1 MIPAKI
7 CGITRLADALAA
19 AELGAAAVGFVF
31 YARSPRCLEVAQAA
45 RISAKLPPQIARVGV
60 FVNPDLQTLI
70 LTAKNAGLTHIQLHG
85 EEEVALCQES
95 PLPVIKAVRSPV
107 EFDAYKNV
115 SMAAFLID
123 SKTQDQFGGTGQ
135 LSDWNFSR
143 QVKAHAPVILAGG
156 LSSSNIAQA
165 LATAQPD
172 AVDLSSSVELA
183 PGIKDHHKLREFF
196 ATLRQIEIAE
206 RQSSKIF

>member
-45 RISAKLPPQIARVGV
+45 HISAKLPPQIARVGV

-85 EEEVALCQES
+85 EEEVALCKES

-172 AVDLSSSVELA
+172 AVDLSSSVESM

-196 ATLRQIEIAE
+196 AALRQIEIAE

>member
-7 CGITRLADALAA
+7 CGITRPADALAA

-31 YARSPRCLEVAQAA
+31 YARSPRCLEVAEAA

-70 LTAKNAGLTHIQLHG
+70 STTKNAGLTHIQLHG
-85 EEEVALCQES
+85 EENVALCQES
-95 PLPVIKAVRSPV
+95 PLPVIKAIRNPE
-107 EFDAYKNV
+107 EFDKYKDF
-115 SMAAFLID
+115 SMTAFLID

-135 LSDWNFSR
+135 LSNWSFAR
-143 QVKAHAPVILAGG
+143 QVKTHAPVILAGG

-183 PGIKDHHKLREFF
+183 PGIKDHHKLRDFF
-196 ATLRQIEIAE
+196 AALRRIEIAE
-206 RQSSKIF
+206 WQSRKIF

>member
-45 RISAKLPPQIARVGV
+45 HISAKLPPQIARVGV

-70 LTAKNAGLTHIQLHG
+70 STAKNAGLTHIQLHG

-95 PLPVIKAVRSPV
+95 PLPVIKAVRSRV

-196 ATLRQIEIAE
+196 AALRLIEFAGW
-206 RQSSKIF
+206 QSRKIF

>member
-7 CGITRLADALAA
+7 CGITRPADALAA

-31 YARSPRCLEVAQAA
+31 YARSPRCLEVAEAA

-70 LTAKNAGLTHIQLHG
+70 STSKNAGLTHIQLHG
-85 EEEVALCQES
+85 EENVALCQES
-95 PLPVIKAVRSPV
+95 PLPVIKAIRNPE
-107 EFDAYKNV
+107 EFDKYKDF
-115 SMAAFLID
+115 SMTAFLID

-135 LSDWNFSR
+135 LSNWSFAR
-143 QVKAHAPVILAGG
+143 QVKTHAPVILAGG

-183 PGIKDHHKLREFF
+183 PGIKDHHKLRDFF
-196 ATLRQIEIAE
+196 AALRRIEIAE
-206 RQSSKIF
+206 WQSRKIF

>member
-7 CGITRLADALAA
+7 CGITRLEDALAA

-31 YARSPRCLEVAQAA
+31 YARSPRCLDAA
-45 RISAKLPPQIARVGV
+45 KAAHISAKLPSHVARVGV

-70 LTAKNAGLTHIQLHG
+70 SIAKNAGLTHIQLHG

-95 PLPVIKAVRSPV
+95 PLPVIKAIRNPE
-107 EFDAYKNV
+107 EFDVYKNF
-115 SMAAFLID
+115 SLAAFLID

-183 PGIKDHHKLREFF
+183 PSIKDHHKLRDFF
-196 ATLRQIEIAE
+196 AALRQIEIGE